1 MKIEFKIEFITNSFD
16 KFVYVYRLDQKGKDN
31 IKEDIREKAKEISL
45 QLFSYILQ
53 NKLSIFFYK
62 EEVLK
67 NQNLIIYFYLCSNEE
82 NHKLINDNILKKDI
96 ITEV

>member
-1 MKIEFKIEFITNSFD
+1 MKIEFKIEFLTNSFD
-16 KFVYVYRLDQKGKDN
+16 KFVYVYRLDQKDN
-31 IKEDIREKAKEISL
+31 TKEDIREKAKEISL

-62 EEVLK
+62 EEVHK

>member
-1 MKIEFKIEFITNSFD
+1 MKIEFKIEFLTNSFD

-62 EEVLK
+62 EEVYK

-82 NHKLINDNILKKDI
+82 NHKLINDKVLKKHI
-96 ITEV
+96 STEV

>member
-1 MKIEFKIEFITNSFD
+1 MKIEFKIEFLTNSFD
-16 KFVYVYRLDQKGKDN
+16 KFVYVYRLDQKDN
-31 IKEDIREKAKEISL
+31 TKEDIREKAKEISL
-45 QLFSYILQ
+45 KLFSYILQ

-62 EEVLK
+62 EEVHK